1 MHNGI
6 SNGQLDAH
14 ILTPSDSSEE
24 WAEKHKLRPIC
35 AWVNLTHGD
44 TYIHGPFDFATIRG
58 QKSCD
63 RIAQNCWDVLA
74 SKNSMFTNK
83 VPRFD
88 VPTYSIYMDR
98 GVHTVFPSMTA
109 VAADLSNLDTPPT
122 LDAVI

>member
-14 ILTPSDSSEE
+14 LLTLSDSSEE
-24 WAEKHKLRPIC
+24 RAEKHKLRPIR

-58 QKSCD
+58 HKSHD
-63 RIAQNCWDVLA
+63 PVAQDCWDVLA

-88 VPTYSIYMDR
+88 VTTYSIHMDH

-122 LDAVI
+122 SDAVI